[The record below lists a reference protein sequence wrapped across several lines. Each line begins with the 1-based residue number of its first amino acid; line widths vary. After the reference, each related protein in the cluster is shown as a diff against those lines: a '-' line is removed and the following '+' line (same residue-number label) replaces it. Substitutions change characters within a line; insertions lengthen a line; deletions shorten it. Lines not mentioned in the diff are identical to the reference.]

1 MSQDVPAESLPD
13 GPLPI
18 WIEIP
23 TTRITQLEI
32 LRQVATLEEIQGSS
46 VTVMYNMDP
55 NVDEQTNMDGDADA
69 SAFCQRMNWRYV
81 DSQSMCGLEDEA
93 VIVLDPVPPICDQI
107 FPEYISRATSKLIM
121 TTTVDN
127 KKE

>member
-1 MSQDVPAESLPD
+1 
-13 GPLPI
+13 
-18 WIEIP
+18 
-23 TTRITQLEI
+23 
-32 LRQVATLEEIQGSS
+32 
-46 VTVMYNMDP
+46 MYNMDP
-55 NVDEQTNMDGDADA
+55 NFDEQTNKDGDADA

-81 DSQSMCGLEDEA
+81 DFQSMCGLEDEA

-107 FPEYISRATSKLIM
+107 FPAYISRATSKLIM